1 MKKLYFVVAIALFST
16 YCFAQARLTTAE
28 FQKVIQPAV
37 EIDVPFPEKT
47 VMKTIVDMMEKKG
60 YKAKDTKG
68 YYTFK
73 GVMLPEL
80 GNSFY
85 DLYFKT
91 DRKSRK
97 EKDNT
102 ILTLLVSG
110 GYEKF
115 IGDSTGSA
123 LITNVKTFL
132 NRQVEA
138 TAAYDLEMQIN
149 EQDESTINAQKKIAS
164 LIEDGQSLQ
173 KKKEK
178 LEKEIQDNIKKQ
190 ADQRIEADKQNQI
203 FSTLKAKRKQ

>member
-28 FQKVIQPAV
+28 FQKVLQPAA
-37 EIDVPFPEKT
+37 ETDMPFPEKT
-47 VMKTIVDMMEKKG
+47 VMKSIVDMLEKKG
-60 YKAKDTKG
+60 YKARDTKG
-68 YYTFK
+68 YFTFK

-115 IGDSTGSA
+115 IGDSSGSV
-123 LITNVKTFL
+123 LMTNVKTFL
-132 NRQVEA
+132 NKQVEA

-149 EQDESTINAQKKIAS
+149 EQDESTINAQKKLAS

-178 LEKEIQDNIKKQ
+178 LEKEIVDNIKKQ
-190 ADQRIEADKQNQI
+190 SDQRIEADKQNLI

>member
-1 MKKLYFVVAIALFST
+1 MKKLYFVVAITLFST

-28 FQKVIQPAV
+28 FQKVLQPAV
-37 EIDVPFPEKT
+37 EIDMPFPEKT
-47 VMKTIVDMMEKKG
+47 VMKSIVDMMEKKG
-60 YKAKDTKG
+60 YKARDTKG

-115 IGDSTGSA
+115 IGDSTGSV
-123 LITNVKTFL
+123 LMTNVKTFL
-132 NRQVEA
+132 NKQVEA

-149 EQDESTINAQKKIAS
+149 EQDESTINAQKKLAS

-178 LEKEIQDNIKKQ
+178 LEKEIVDNIKKQ
-190 ADQRIEADKQNQI
+190 SDQRIEADKQNQI

>member
-28 FQKVIQPAV
+28 FQKVLQPAV

-60 YKAKDTKG
+60 YKARDTKG

-80 GNSFY
+80 GSSLY

-102 ILTLLVSG
+102 ILTLLVSN

-123 LITNVKTFL
+123 LMTNVKTFL
-132 NRQVEA
+132 NKQIET

-149 EQDESTINAQKKIAS
+149 EQDETTINAQKKLGS
-164 LIEDGQSLQ
+164 LVEDGQSLQ

-178 LEKEIQDNIKKQ
+178 LEKDIQDNNKKQ
-190 ADQRIEADKQNQI
+190 ADQRIESDKQNQI
-203 FSTLKAKRKQ
+203 YSILKAKRKQ

>member
-1 MKKLYFVVAIALFST
+1 
-16 YCFAQARLTTAE
+16 
-28 FQKVIQPAV
+28 
-37 EIDVPFPEKT
+37 
-47 VMKTIVDMMEKKG
+47 MKTIVDMMEKKG

-149 EQDESTINAQKKIAS
+149 EQDETTINAQKKIAS

>member
-1 MKKLYFVVAIALFST
+1 MKKLYFVVAIILFST

-28 FQKVIQPAV
+28 FQKVLQPAA
-37 EIDVPFPEKT
+37 EIDMPFPEKT
-47 VMKTIVDMMEKKG
+47 VMKSIVDMLEKKG
-60 YKAKDTKG
+60 YKARDTKG
-68 YYTFK
+68 YFTFK

-115 IGDSTGSA
+115 IGDSTGSV
-123 LITNVKTFL
+123 LMTNVKTFL
-132 NRQVEA
+132 NKQVEA

-149 EQDESTINAQKKIAS
+149 EQDESTINAQKKLAS

-178 LEKEIQDNIKKQ
+178 LEKEIVDNIKKQ
-190 ADQRIEADKQNQI
+190 SDQRIEADKQNQI